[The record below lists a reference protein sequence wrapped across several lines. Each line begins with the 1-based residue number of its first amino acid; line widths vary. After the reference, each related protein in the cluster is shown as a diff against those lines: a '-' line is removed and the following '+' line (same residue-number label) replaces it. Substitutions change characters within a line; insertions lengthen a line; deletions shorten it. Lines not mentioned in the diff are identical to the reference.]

1 MWSFDVVIRCL
12 TLFVRID
19 IMPLLQEVLEQPE
32 YEMEVNG
39 TKDGQDQSETSND
52 EDGSSNVSVV

>member
-19 IMPLLQEVLEQPE
+19 IMPRLQEVVEQPE
-32 YEMEVNG
+32 YETEVNG
-39 TKDGQDQSETSND
+39 SKDGLDHGKTSND
-52 EDGSSNVSVV
+52 EDDSTNVRVV